1 MTSETSR
8 ASSGEERSRRSSRQ
22 TRKKNL
28 SGASFLQK
36 IKALFQSAGRGLITG
51 ASDDDPSGI
60 ATYAQGGAQFGYAV
74 LWLTLFSFPLMCA
87 IQEVSARLGRITGK
101 GIAAGMSKAFPRW
114 IVIAIVTCVFVAT
127 IFNLGADLGAMADVL
142 HTLLHGPQWIHLI
155 WIAVLSAGLQ
165 VFMRYQ
171 KYVKYLKFLA
181 LALLAYVITAF
192 LSGTHW
198 AAALLATIAPPVRS
212 FKNGYVAIA
221 VAILGTTI
229 TPYLFFWQSSQEVEE
244 LQTHSRQKAL
254 IEAPEQA
261 EEQFRRIREDTYSGM
276 AASNLVAF
284 FIMLTTASTIHSQG
298 ITTIQTAMQAAQA
311 LKPLAGRFAYLL
323 FAAGIIGTGALA
335 LPVMAGSAAFALAEL
350 MRWRAGLQYKPRR
363 ALAFYATI
371 VAAMAIGVV
380 LNFVHLNPIRA
391 LVIAAVINGVVAAPI
406 MAATMLLAGNR
417 KVVGNFKL
425 PRYLSVGGWIATAVM
440 AAASALFL
448 EQIIF

>member
-1 MTSETSR
+1 MN
-8 ASSGEERSRRSSRQ
+8 SGEVHTRRSSRQ
-22 TRKKNL
+22 TRNVSSSNL
-28 SGASFLQK
+28 SLLRK
-36 IKALFQSAGRGLITG
+36 LKTLFYSAGPGLITG

-60 ATYAQGGAQFGYAV
+60 ATYAQGGAQFGYGV

-87 IQEVSARLGRITGK
+87 IQEVSARLGRITGA

-114 IVIAIVTCVFVAT
+114 IVISVVTCVFVAT

-142 HTLLHGPQWIHLI
+142 HTLVHGPQWIHLI
-155 WIAVLSAGLQ
+155 WIAALSAALQ
-165 VFMRYQ
+165 VFMHYRQ
-171 KYVKYLKFLA
+171 YVKYLKFLA

-192 LSGTHW
+192 LTRTDW
-198 AAALLATIAPPVRS
+198 ASALLATIAPPVRS
-212 FKNGYVAIA
+212 FTDGYVAIA
-221 VAILGTTI
+221 VAVLGTTI

-244 LQTHSRQKAL
+244 LQTHARQKAL

-261 EEQFRRIREDTYSGM
+261 EGQFRRIREDTYSGM

-284 FIMLTTASTIHSQG
+284 FIMLTTASTIHLQG
-298 ITTIQTAMQAAQA
+298 ITKIQTAMQAAQA

-363 ALAFYATI
+363 ALPFNATI
-371 VAAMAIGVV
+371 VAAMAIGVT

-391 LVIAAVINGVVAAPI
+391 LVIAAVINGIVAAPV

-417 KVVGNFKL
+417 KIVGDFKL
-425 PRYLSVGGWIATAVM
+425 PRYLFIGGWIATAVM
-440 AAASALFL
+440 GAASALFL
-448 EQIIF
+448 EQMIF